1 MIAAIENRAGRD
13 EGTFD
18 LFELAERLWRG
29 RRTIV
34 VSTVLVTA
42 AFAAAAFIM
51 TPRYRAAA
59 VLVPSGT
66 ADRSGSMTQAL
77 GSLGGLAAMAG
88 INLTADRTNTA
99 EALAVLRSREF
110 TEGFI
115 ADLNLMP
122 VLYAS
127 KWDAGAGRWKV
138 PEDGQPT
145 PAQAFKFF
153 DKIRTA
159 NEDKK
164 TGLVKVEL
172 EWKNREQAAAWVNEL
187 VKRLNA
193 VMRARAIA
201 RTDAYIG
208 YLEKELQGTT
218 AVETR
223 AAISRLLETRI
234 NERMLA
240 NVSEEYAFR
249 VVDRALVPDK
259 KDKVRPKRLLMIAAG
274 GVVGGLFGCVL
285 VVLLDAIRARRQAR
299 A

>member
-1 MIAAIENRAGRD
+1 MASAIDDRARHE
-13 EGTFD
+13 EGTLD

-34 VSTVLVTA
+34 ATTILVTL
-42 AFAAAAFIM
+42 AFTAVAFVM
-51 TPRYRAAA
+51 TPKYRAAA

-66 ADRSGSMTQAL
+66 DRSGSLNQAL
-77 GSLGGLAAMAG
+77 GSLGGLAAIAG
-88 INLTADRTNTA
+88 INLTGDRTNTA
-99 EALAVLRSREF
+99 EALAVMRSREF
-110 TEGFI
+110 TEGLI

-127 KWDAGAGRWKV
+127 KWDASQSRWKV
-138 PEDGQPT
+138 PAESQPT
-145 PAQAFKFF
+145 PAQAFKYF

-159 NEDKK
+159 SEDKK
-164 TGLVKVEL
+164 SGLVKVEI

-193 VMRARAIA
+193 VMRARAIQ

-208 YLEKELQGTT
+208 FLENELQRTT
-218 AVETR
+218 AIETR
-223 AAISRLLETRI
+223 AAISRLMESRI

-240 NVSEEYAFR
+240 SVTEEYAFR
-249 VVDRALVPDK
+249 VVDRALVPDR
-259 KDKVRPKRLLMIAAG
+259 KDKVRPKKLLMIASG
-274 GVVGGLFGCVL
+274 TVVGLLTGSIL
-285 VVLLDAIRARRQAR
+285 VLLLNAIQARRQAR